1 MLADLP
7 NLKIVPT
14 ASIHLHEEFDEQ
26 RAVGLGAKMRKAGIL
41 TNPPIVAAIPR
52 KREYVVLDG
61 ANRVTA
67 AARIRLPT
75 LLVQL
80 VDYDDAEIVLSN
92 WAHVVRGFPAAK
104 FFSEAQALYG
114 ARIDAA
120 PFADARRELANR
132 RISCFFHHK
141 DRGTFVLRRVT
152 TRGSDATEVKA
163 LRDITGIYKDR
174 ASIVRIPL
182 TAENAKD
189 LAVYDGFVVAFPTF
203 SKADI
208 VRCAVRPDDR
218 LPTGISRHTIP
229 LRALRVN
236 LPLSVLRSSKPLTEK
251 NRILDAFIAR
261 KARTSS
267 IRLYNEPTF
276 IYDD

>member
-1 MLADLP
+1 MLDGLP
-7 NLKIVPT
+7 HLRIVPT

-26 RAVGLGAKMRKAGIL
+26 RAVALGAKMRKQAIL
-41 TNPPIVAAIPR
+41 TNPPIVAPIPH

-67 AARIRLPT
+67 ASRIGLPT

-92 WAHVVRGFPAAK
+92 WAHVVRRFPAAR
-104 FFSEAQALYG
+104 FFAEAQALYG

-120 PFADARRELANR
+120 PFADARRALSAGHA
-132 RISCFFHHK
+132 SCFFHHK
-141 DRGTFVLRRVT
+141 ERGTFVMRRVAR
-152 TRGSDATEVKA
+152 RGSDIAEVKA

-174 ASIVRIPL
+174 ASILRIPL
-182 TAENAKD
+182 TAESAKEW
-189 LAVYDGFVVAFPTF
+189 AGYDGFVVAFPTF
-203 SKADI
+203 TKADI
-208 VRCAVRPDDR
+208 VRCAVLPDDR

-236 LPLSVLRSSKPLTEK
+236 LPLSVLRSPKSLAEK
-251 NRILDAFIAR
+251 NRALDAFVAR
-261 KARTSS
+261 KARANS
-267 IRLYNEPTF
+267 IRLYSEPTF